1 MLGGLNISHETVQ
14 YVVAPGNQPN
24 TIVKKRSWPPCVAQK
39 INLYTVRCTYLF
51 SPEVIDDPFGA
62 PSKKQQQKHFQWA
75 LRCSADARSPTAD
88 AIL

>member
-1 MLGGLNISHETVQ
+1 MRGGLNISHETVQ

-24 TIVKKRSWPPCVAQK
+24 TIVKKAWPPCVAQK

-51 SPEVIDDPFGA
+51 SPEVTDDPFGA

-75 LRCSADARSPTAD
+75 LRCSAAARPPQQLTP
-88 AIL
+88 